1 MQRLHRQVSPA
12 GLRLPALLPALGVGL
27 ACVFGAPGQALGQ
40 PAAGSAACAD
50 AQSTTAMRRCET
62 DRLKHAEAG
71 MDAAYRALESKLDAR
86 GQAKLGAAQEA
97 WRRYRAAEAEY
108 QADAARGG
116 TLAPL
121 IATSVQADLTEA
133 RRKELERAARELK

>member
-1 MQRLHRQVSPA
+1 MFCP
-12 GLRLPALLPALGVGL
+12 RLPAMLPALGVAL
-27 ACVFGAPGQALGQ
+27 ACALGAPGQAPAQ
-40 PAAGSAACAD
+40 PATERAVCAD
-50 AQSTTAMRRCET
+50 ARSTAAMRACEN
-62 DRLKHAEAG
+62 DRLKRAEAG
-71 MDAAYRALESKLDAR
+71 MDEAYRTLSSKLDAR
-86 GQAKLGAAQEA
+86 AQAKLGAAQEA

-121 IATSVQADLTEA
+121 IATSVQADMTEA